1 MKSNKAGRPALFLD
15 RDGVII
21 KEKDFQIAV
30 DGIEFYP
37 ETIDALSALDKRY
50 VKVVISN
57 QSGVARGL
65 FSENDVRVF
74 NSGLESMLADSGI
87 GIDGWYFCPH
97 GPHDNCP
104 CRKPGPGMILK
115 AAEELSI
122 ALDDSW
128 LVGDKSSDILAGR
141 AAGVRAILVSTG
153 YGGREPGSSN
163 VVPDFLAGNLLEA
176 VRIINRSL
184 S

>member
-1 MKSNKAGRPALFLD
+1 MGSKTAQRPALFLD

-21 KEKDFQIAV
+21 KEKDFQINV

-37 ETIDALSALDKRY
+37 ETIDALLAVDERFM
-50 VKVVISN
+50 KVVISN
-57 QSGVARGL
+57 QSGVARGM

-74 NSGLESMLADSGI
+74 NSGLESVLAESGI
-87 GIDGWYFCPH
+87 EIDGWYFCPH

-115 AAEELSI
+115 AAEDLSI
-122 ALDDSW
+122 SLDDSW

-141 AAGVRAILVSTG
+141 AAGVKAILVNTG
-153 YGGREPGSSN
+153 YCGREPGGSN
-163 VVPDFLAGNLLEA
+163 VEPDFLAGNLLEA
-176 VRIINRSL
+176 VKIINRSI